1 MVADRTATPQQAS
14 GDLPAATGPGTAY
27 PRERDPWLGQP
38 ELTVLALLVLLAG
51 QGWIAG
57 VLDGPALRAWSAM
70 FVAIVVQS
78 LPFLVM
84 GVLLAALISSFLSE
98 RLVRKVMPTNP
109 AAAVPVAGVAGV
121 GLVGC
126 ECASIPIAGG
136 VMRQGVAPAAALT
149 FLLAAPAVNPVV
161 IASTLVAFP
170 AMPEIALA
178 RFLASMTTAV
188 AVGWLWIKVG
198 KRTPPLFD
206 RPGQH
211 EHGTGWKGFL
221 GSVHHDL
228 MQAAGYVVMGAMIA
242 AAVNAFVPRAVL
254 DTVADNLVVSV
265 LVLAAFAFIVALC
278 SQTDAF
284 VAASLTAF
292 SPTAKLVFLVVGPAM
307 DVKLASLEAGYFGRR
322 FAMVFVPLVMVT
334 ATVSAVLFGW
344 WLL

>member
-1 MVADRTATPQQAS
+1 MTTLP
-14 GDLPAATGPGTAY
+14 PAADEARDAVPAGPAAPDG
-27 PRERDPWLGQP
+27 PHRWLGQP
-38 ELTVLALLVLLAG
+38 ELVVLGLLVLLLA
-51 QGWIAG
+51 QGWITG
-57 VLDGPALRAWSAM
+57 MLDAPAVRAWAAM
-70 FVAIVVQS
+70 FVAVVVQS
-78 LPFLVM
+78 LPFLVF
-84 GVLLAALISSFLSE
+84 GVVVAALISTFLSE
-98 RLVRKVMPTNP
+98 RLVRRVMPRNP

-170 AMPEIALA
+170 GMPEMALA
-178 RFLASMTTAV
+178 RFVASMATAV

-198 KRTPPLFD
+198 RRTPPRF
-206 RPGQH
+206 GQGSMH
-211 EHGTGWKGFL
+211 EHGTGMKGFL
-221 GSVHHDL
+221 ASVHHDL
-228 MQAAGYVVMGAMIA
+228 MQAAGYVVMGATIA

-254 DTVADNLVVSV
+254 DTLAGNLLVSV
-265 LVLAAFAFIVALC
+265 VVLALFAFVVALC

-322 FAMVFVPLVMVT
+322 FAMVFVPLVLVV
-334 ATVSAVLFGW
+334 ATVSAVLVGW

>member
-1 MVADRTATPQQAS
+1 MLRVTTLP
-14 GDLPAATGPGTAY
+14 PAAADAAQDA
-27 PRERDPWLGQP
+27 ERGDPERPHRWLGQP
-38 ELTVLALLVLLAG
+38 ELVVLGLLVLLLA
-51 QGWIAG
+51 QGWITG
-57 VLDGPALRAWSAM
+57 MLDAPAVRAWAAM
-70 FVAIVVQS
+70 FVAVVVQS
-78 LPFLVM
+78 LPFLVF
-84 GVLLAALISSFLSE
+84 GVVVAALISTFLSE
-98 RLVRKVMPTNP
+98 RLVRRVMPRHP

-170 AMPEIALA
+170 GMPETALA
-178 RFLASMTTAV
+178 RFVASMATAV

-198 KRTPPLFD
+198 RRTPPRF
-206 RPGQH
+206 GQGSMH
-211 EHGTGWKGFL
+211 EHGTGLKGFL
-221 GSVHHDL
+221 ASVHHDL

-254 DTVADNLVVSV
+254 DTLAGNLLVSV
-265 LVLAAFAFIVALC
+265 VVLAAFAFVVALC

-322 FAMVFVPLVMVT
+322 FAMVFVPLVLVV
-334 ATVSAVLFGW
+334 ATVSAVLVGW